1 MGSSRSRGGDRP
13 SGSGTARRQP
23 WLLRHPREVLLFAVI
38 VLAVLA
44 VVGTGVNKRL
54 TPTTLNVPGGTA
66 TEANQQLE
74 EHFGP
79 SASFAILLEGP
90 PAALEEQGPRLVRAL
105 RAEPGVTTASPW
117 DKGSVEGLRRSPEK
131 ALILADFHVDTKTA
145 VNETVPHV
153 EELLEE
159 TVTAPVTATQ
169 TGYPTL
175 SRALQI
181 ETIDAA
187 EHGELVALPILLIV
201 LLLVFRSPIA
211 AAIPLVFG
219 AITVLSS
226 RGVLYFLTSWFSIDA
241 FALTVCTMIGLALG
255 VDYALLMVSR
265 FREELA
271 TGAEPVEA
279 ARRTRKHA
287 GRTVVFAG
295 STLLLSMLVSLLV
308 LPGSLLVSLAGTV
321 CMVVVLSVLVA
332 TLAGPAVL
340 TLAGANVDRWRIGS
354 AATAERSGVMA
365 FVNAA
370 LRRPLLAAVIVGG
383 VLLALAAPAVG
394 LKLGPPSPEQLPKD
408 SPARQDQEKIAAAIG
423 PGWSAAFTVVATNP
437 NGPITDPGS
446 MAALEHFQHKVA
458 KFAGVKLVIGP
469 QAATKPVEPLQELG
483 NAVLSKKGNVGPVKE
498 LGHLGKELNV
508 AAGGV
513 GALRAGIGEASDG
526 AGLLAQGSEHATE
539 GAQLIAR
546 GLGRAASGSQ
556 RAIKAIERF
565 AKGSEKLVE
574 FELEAAIGSQE
585 IRAATET
592 FVGPNLRYGALR
604 VQRALVKKLLTEAN
618 ETVPGLLKPVQQ
630 TVERLQAA
638 EAKLKEAAAGDPAAA
653 AALGDVQAA
662 LAAMT
667 GTDPATGAP
676 YEAGYAGL
684 TAEIES
690 LERRLGKDGEEAHT
704 VAQYLNSTITEM
716 HRVSNQTGRLIEG
729 LYKIHKGT
737 NTLAHGANKL
747 ANAAGGLGKGL
758 ERLSGGTTALVK
770 GLVQLSGG
778 AEALEQ
784 NLAEGVPKS
793 EPLETGLEEASVQ
806 VLEGKTRINRQATKV
821 AETTPGLFNSGYF
834 VLSALDGTPPMT
846 RNRVGQTINLDRGG
860 QSTAMV
866 VFPNYEFNSP
876 GSIALNKKLNAAAG
890 ELAQNASL
898 QTGVAGSAALLNDY
912 SKIIRDRL
920 PLIIAV
926 ITLATFLVLVVVLRA
941 VLLAAIAV
949 GLNLLSVSVAFGVL
963 TILFHVPEDWPLGG
977 HEYVEG
983 IGACMI
989 FALVFGLSIDYAVF
1003 LLSRMRERYEA
1014 GDDNAT
1020 AVRFG
1025 LEKTARVITGAA
1037 AIMLAVFIVFAGAS
1051 IATVSQLGIGL
1062 TVAVVLDATV
1072 VRIVLLPALMLLLGD
1087 RVWWLPR
1094 PLQRVL
1100 PRFEV

>member
-1 MGSSRSRGGDRP
+1 
-13 SGSGTARRQP
+13 
-23 WLLRHPREVLLFAVI
+23 
-38 VLAVLA
+38 
-44 VVGTGVNKRL
+44 VVGTGVTDRL
-54 TPTTLNVPGGTA
+54 SPTTLSVPGGASTEA
-66 TEANQQLE
+66 TEMLE

-79 SASFAILLEGP
+79 SAPFAILLQG
-90 PAALEEQGPRLVRAL
+90 PAAALDEQGPRLVRTL
-105 RAEPGVTTASPW
+105 RAEPGVTTLSPW
-117 DKGSVEGLRRSPEK
+117 DNGSVEGLRRGPGT
-131 ALILADFHVDTKTA
+131 ALILADFHVDSKTA
-145 VNETVPHV
+145 VNETVPQL
-153 EELLEE
+153 EQLLEE
-159 TVTAPVTATQ
+159 KVTAPVTATQ

-175 SRALQI
+175 SRALQE
-181 ETIDAA
+181 ETINAA
-187 EHGELVALPILLIV
+187 EHGELVALPILLLV

-211 AAIPLVFG
+211 ALIPLAFG
-219 AITVLSS
+219 AITVFAS

-271 TGAEPVEA
+271 DGVEPLEA
-279 ARRTRKHA
+279 ARRTRRHA
-287 GRTVVFAG
+287 GRTVFFAG
-295 STLLLSMLVSLLV
+295 STLLLSMLVSMLV

-321 CMVVVLSVLVA
+321 AMVVVLSVLVA

-340 TLAGANVDRWRIGS
+340 TLVGKNVDRWRLGS
-354 AATAERSGVMA
+354 PATAERSGVMV

-370 LRRPLLAAVIVGG
+370 LRRPLLAAIVIGG
-383 VLLALAAPAVG
+383 LLVMLAAPAIG

-408 SPARQDQEKIAAAIG
+408 SPTRKDQEKISAAIG
-423 PGWSAAFTVVATNP
+423 PGWAAAYMVVANNP

-458 KFAGVKLVIGP
+458 KFTGVRLVIGP
-469 QAATKPVEPLQELG
+469 QAATKRVEPLQELG
-483 NAVLSKKGNVGPVKE
+483 NAALSSKGNIGPVKQ
-498 LGHLGKELNV
+498 LGHLGKELKV

-526 AGLLAQGSEHATE
+526 AGLLALGSEHASE
-539 GAQLIAR
+539 GAQLVSHGLTKAAR
-546 GLGRAASGSQ
+546 GSQ
-556 RAIKAIERF
+556 RAIDALERF
-565 AKGSEKLVE
+565 AQGSEKLVE
-574 FELEAAIGSQE
+574 FELEAAIGMQQ

-592 FVGPNLRYGALR
+592 FVGPNLRYNGLQT
-604 VQRALVKKLLTEAN
+604 QRNLVRRLLAEAN
-618 ETVPGLLKPVQQ
+618 ETLPRLLKPAQE
-630 TVERLQAA
+630 TVEKLQAA
-638 EAKLKEAAAGDPAAA
+638 EARLKEAAGADPAAA
-653 AALGDVQAA
+653 AALAEVQAA
-662 LAAMT
+662 MKALT
-667 GTDPATGAP
+667 GTDPATGAL
-676 YEAGYAGL
+676 YEEGYAGL
-684 TAEIES
+684 VPELEA
-690 LERRLGKDGEEAHT
+690 LERRLGHNGDEAHK
-704 VAQYLNSTITEM
+704 VATYINSTIVEM
-716 HRVSNQTGRLIEG
+716 HRVSNQMGRLITG
-729 LYKIHKGT
+729 LYKIHKAT

-747 ANAAGGLGKGL
+747 ANAAGTLGQGL
-758 ERLSGGTTALVK
+758 ERLASGTTSLVE
-770 GLVQLSGG
+770 GLTKLSGG

-784 NLAEGVPKS
+784 NLAAAVPES

-806 VLEGKTRINRQATKV
+806 VLEGKTKFHRQATKV

-834 VLSALDGTPPMT
+834 VLSALDGTPPAP
-846 RNRVGQTINLDRGG
+846 REKVDQTINLDRGG
-860 QSTAMV
+860 QAATVV
-866 VFPNYEFNSP
+866 VFPSYEFNSQ
-876 GSIALNKKLNAAAG
+876 GSIELNQKLATAAG
-890 ELAQNASL
+890 EMGKNASL
-898 QTGVAGSAALLNDY
+898 ETGVAGGAAQLNDY

-920 PLIIAV
+920 PLIILT

-949 GLNLLSVSVAFGVL
+949 ALNLLSVSVAFGVL
-963 TILFHVPEDWPLGG
+963 TILFHVPDSWPLGG

-1014 GDDNAT
+1014 GDDNVT

-1025 LEKTARVITGAA
+1025 LAKTARIITGAA
-1037 AIMLAVFIVFAGAS
+1037 VIMLAVFVVFAGAS

-1100 PRFEV
+1100 PRFDV

>member
-1 MGSSRSRGGDRP
+1 MLV
-13 SGSGTARRQP
+13 A
-23 WLLRHPREVLLFAVI
+23 AI

-54 TPTTLNVPGGTA
+54 TPTTLNVPGGAA
-66 TEANQQLE
+66 TEANRMLE

-79 SASFAILLEGP
+79 SAGFAILLEGP
-90 PAALEEQGPRLVRAL
+90 AAALEEQGPRLVRAL
-105 RAEPGVTTASPW
+105 RAEPGATTLSPW
-117 DKGSVEGLRRSPEK
+117 DKGSVEGLRPSSEK

-145 VNETVPHV
+145 VNETVPQV
-153 EELLEE
+153 EGLLEE
-159 TVTAPVTATQ
+159 KVTAPVTATQ

-211 AAIPLVFG
+211 AAIPLAFG
-219 AITVLSS
+219 AITVGAS

-271 TGAEPVEA
+271 TGVEPIEA

-340 TLAGANVDRWRIGS
+340 TLAGENVNRWRIGS
-354 AATAERSGVMA
+354 AATAERSGVMV

-370 LRRPLLAAVIVGG
+370 LRRPLLAAIVIGG
-383 VLLALAAPAVG
+383 VLLALAGPAVG

-408 SPARQDQEKIAAAIG
+408 APARQDQEKIAAAIG
-423 PGWSAAFTVVATNP
+423 PGWAASFIVVATNP
-437 NGPITDPGS
+437 GGPITDPGS
-446 MAALEHFQHKVA
+446 MAALEHFQRKVA
-458 KFAGVKLVIGP
+458 KFEGVKLVIGP
-469 QAATKPVEPLQELG
+469 QAATKRVEPLQELG
-483 NAVLSKKGNVGPVKE
+483 NAALSKKGNLGPVKE
-498 LGHLGKELNV
+498 LGHLGQELNV

-526 AGLLAQGSEHATE
+526 AGLLAQGSEGATE
-539 GAQLIAR
+539 GAQLIAH
-546 GLGRAASGSQ
+546 GLARAAGGSR
-556 RAIKAIERF
+556 RAIDALERF
-565 AKGSEKLVE
+565 AEKTEVLAE
-574 FELEAAIGSQE
+574 FQLEAAILTQQL
-585 IRAATET
+585 RAAIET
-592 FVGPNLRYGALR
+592 FVGPNLRYNGLR
-604 VQRALVKKLLTEAN
+604 VQRNLVRRLLSETN
-618 ETVPGLLKPVQQ
+618 ETLPRLLKPAQG
-630 TVERLQAA
+630 TVESLQAA
-638 EAKLKEAAAGDPAAA
+638 EAKLKEAAGGDPAAA
-653 AALGDVQAA
+653 AALEEVQAA
-662 LAAMT
+662 LTAMT
-667 GTDPATGAP
+667 GTNPATGAH
-676 YEAGYAGL
+676 YEEGYAGL
-684 TAEIES
+684 VAEIEA
-690 LERRLGKDGEEAHT
+690 LERRLGHDGDEAHK
-704 VAQYLNSTITEM
+704 VALLIDSTIVEM
-716 HRVSNQTGRLIEG
+716 HKVSNETGRLIAG
-729 LYKIHKGT
+729 LYKLHKGA

-747 ANAAGGLGKGL
+747 AKAAGGLGEGL
-758 ERLSGGTTALVK
+758 ERLSSGTTALVK
-770 GLVQLSGG
+770 GLTQLSGG
-778 AEALEQ
+778 AEALER

-806 VLEGKTRINRQATKV
+806 VLEGKSKIRRQATKV

-834 VLSALDGTPPMT
+834 VLSALDGTPPAT
-846 RNRVGQTINLDRGG
+846 REKVGQTIDLDRGG
-860 QSTAMV
+860 QATTMV
-866 VFPNYEFNSP
+866 VFPKYEFNSP
-876 GSIALNKKLNAAAG
+876 GSIELNKKIDAAAG
-890 ELAQNASL
+890 ELAHNASL
-898 QTGVAGSAALLNDY
+898 ETGVAGSAALLNDY
-912 SKIIRDRL
+912 SQIIRDRL

-926 ITLATFLVLVVVLRA
+926 ITLATFLVLVVILRA

-949 GLNLLSVSVAFGVL
+949 GLNLLSVSVAFGIL

-1037 AIMLAVFIVFAGAS
+1037 AIMLAVFVVFAGAS

-1094 PLQRVL
+1094 PLARIL
-1100 PRFEV
+1100 PKFEV

>member
-1 MGSSRSRGGDRP
+1 MRRSRGGDRP
-13 SGSGTARRQP
+13 SGSGTTRRQP
-23 WLLRHPREVLLFAVI
+23 WLLRHPRELLLVAAIVLG
-38 VLAVLA
+38 VLAVI
-44 VVGTGVNKRL
+44 GTGVTSRL
-54 TPTTLNVPGGTA
+54 DPTTLNVPGGA
-66 TEANQQLE
+66 STEANRMLE

-79 SASFAILLEGP
+79 SAGFAILLEGP
-90 PAALEEQGPRLVRAL
+90 AAALEEQGPRLVRAL
-105 RAEPGVTTASPW
+105 RDEPGVTTLSPW
-117 DKGSVEGLRRSPEK
+117 DKGSVEGLRPSPEK
-131 ALILADFHVDTKTA
+131 ALILANFHVSTKTA
-145 VNETVPHV
+145 VNETVPQV
-153 EELLEE
+153 EQLLEE
-159 TVTAPVTATQ
+159 QVKPPVTATQ
-169 TGYPTL
+169 TGYATL
-175 SRALQI
+175 SRALQV
-181 ETIDAA
+181 ETINAA

-211 AAIPLVFG
+211 AAIPLAFG
-219 AITVLSS
+219 AITVLAS

-271 TGAEPVEA
+271 AGAEPIEA
-279 ARRTRKHA
+279 ARRTRRHA

-321 CMVVVLSVLVA
+321 AMVVVLSVLVA

-340 TLAGANVDRWRIGS
+340 TLVGANVNRWRIGS

-370 LRRPLLAAVIVGG
+370 LRRPLLAAAVIGG
-383 VLLALAAPAVG
+383 LLLALAAPAVG
-394 LKLGPPSPEQLPKD
+394 LKLGPPSPEQLSKD
-408 SPARQDQEKIAAAIG
+408 SPARKDQEKVAAAIG
-423 PGWSAAFTVVATNP
+423 PGWAASFTVVAANP
-437 NGPITDPGS
+437 AGPITDPGS
-446 MAALEHFQHKVA
+446 MAALEHFQREVA
-458 KFAGVKLVIGP
+458 KFEGVKLVIGP

-483 NAVLSKKGNVGPVKE
+483 NAALSKKGNIGPVKE

-513 GALRAGIGEASDG
+513 GALRSGIGEASDG

-546 GLGRAASGSQ
+546 GLARAAGGSQ
-556 RAIKAIERF
+556 RAIDALERF
-565 AKGSEKLVE
+565 AKGTEKLVE
-574 FELEAAIGSQE
+574 FELEAAIGTQQ

-592 FVGPNLRYGALR
+592 FVGPTLRFDGLR
-604 VQRALVKKLLTEAN
+604 TQRELVRRLLAEAN
-618 ETVPGLLKPVQQ
+618 ETLPRLLKPAQE

-638 EAKLKEAAAGDPAAA
+638 EAKLKEASGGDPAVA
-653 AALGDVQAA
+653 AALEEVQAA

-667 GTDPATGAP
+667 GTNPATGTH
-676 YEAGYAGL
+676 YEEGYAGMV
-684 TAEIES
+684 AEIEA
-690 LERRLGKDGEEAHT
+690 LERRLGHDGDEAHK
-704 VAQYLNSTITEM
+704 VATFIHSTIVEM
-716 HRVSNQTGRLIEG
+716 HRVSNQMGHLIEG
-729 LYKIHKGT
+729 LYKLHKGT

-747 ANAAGGLGKGL
+747 ANAAGGLGEGL
-758 ERLSGGTTALVK
+758 ERLSSGTTALVK
-770 GLVQLSGG
+770 GLTQLSGG
-778 AEALEQ
+778 AESLEQ
-784 NLAEGVPKS
+784 NLAEGVTKS

-806 VLEGKTRINRQATKV
+806 VLEGKAKIHRQTTKV
-821 AETTPGLFNSGYF
+821 AEQTPGLFNSGYF
-834 VLSALDGTPPMT
+834 VLSALDGTPPAT
-846 RNRVGQTINLDRGG
+846 RDKVNQTINLDRGG
-860 QSTAMV
+860 QAATMV

-876 GSIALNKKLNAAAG
+876 GSIALNRKLDAAAG

-898 QTGVAGSAALLNDY
+898 ETGVAGSAALLNDY
-912 SKIIRDRL
+912 SKIIRERI
-920 PLIIAV
+920 PWIVAV
-926 ITLATFLVLVVVLRA
+926 ITLVTFLVLVVILRA

-949 GLNLLSVSVAFGVL
+949 GLNLLSVGVAFGIL
-963 TILFHVPEDWPLGG
+963 TILFHVPADWPLGG

-983 IGACMI
+983 VGACMI

-1037 AIMLAVFIVFAGAS
+1037 AIMLAVFVVFAGAS

>member
-1 MGSSRSRGGDRP
+1 VN
-13 SGSGTARRQP
+13 ARRQP
-23 WLLRHPREVLLFAVI
+23 WLLRHPREILLIAAI
-38 VLAVLA
+38 VLAALA
-44 VVGTGVNKRL
+44 VIGTGVDKRL
-54 TPTTLNVPGGTA
+54 DPTTLNVPGGGA
-66 TEANQQLE
+66 TEANRLLE
-74 EHFGP
+74 QRFGP
-79 SASFAILLEGP
+79 SAGFAILLEGP
-90 PAALEEQGPRLVRAL
+90 AAALDEQGPRLVRAL
-105 RAEPGVTTASPW
+105 REEPGVTTLSPW
-117 DKGSVEGLRRSPEK
+117 DKGSVEGLRPSPEK
-131 ALILADFHVDTKTA
+131 ALILADFHVETKTA
-145 VNETVPHV
+145 VNETVPQV
-153 EELLEE
+153 EQLLEE
-159 TVTAPVTATQ
+159 EVTAPVSATQ
-169 TGYPTL
+169 TGYATL

-187 EHGELVALPILLIV
+187 EHGELIALPILLIV

-211 AAIPLVFG
+211 AAIPLAFG
-219 AITVLSS
+219 AITVLAS

-279 ARRTRKHA
+279 ARRTRRHA

-321 CMVVVLSVLVA
+321 VMVVVLSVLVA

-340 TLAGANVDRWRIGS
+340 TLAGPNVNRWRIGS

-370 LRRPLLAAVIVGG
+370 LRRPLLAAVVVGG
-383 VLLALAAPAVG
+383 VLLALAGPAVG

-408 SPARQDQEKIAAAIG
+408 SPTRQDQEKIAAAIG
-423 PGWSAAFTVVATNP
+423 PGWAASFTIVASNP
-437 NGPITDPGS
+437 DGPITDPGS

-458 KFAGVKLVIGP
+458 KFEGVKLVIGP
-469 QAATKPVEPLQELG
+469 QAATKRVEPLQELG
-483 NAVLSKKGNVGPVKE
+483 NAALASEGNLGPVKE
-498 LGHLGKELNV
+498 LGHLGDELNV

-539 GAQLIAR
+539 GAQLIAH
-546 GLGRAASGSQ
+546 GLARAAGGSQ
-556 RAIKAIERF
+556 RAVGALEKF
-565 AKGSEKLVE
+565 AEKTELLAE
-574 FELEAAIGSQE
+574 YQLEAAVLTQQL
-585 IRAATET
+585 RAAIET
-592 FVGPNLRYGALR
+592 FVGPNFRYNGLRPLR
-604 VQRALVKKLLTEAN
+604 HVVRKLLAESG
-618 ETVPGLLKPVQQ
+618 ETLPRLLAPAQV
-630 TVERLQAA
+630 TVEKLQAA
-638 EAKLKEAAAGDPAAA
+638 EAKLKEAAVDDPAAA
-653 AALGDVQAA
+653 AALESVQAA
-662 LAAMT
+662 LAAAT
-667 GTDPATGAP
+667 GTDPATGTA
-676 YEAGYAGL
+676 YAENYVGL
-684 TAEIES
+684 VAEIEA
-690 LERRLGKDGEEAHT
+690 LERRLGKDGEEAHK
-704 VAQYLNSTITEM
+704 VAQYISITAIGEM
-716 HRVSNQTGRLIEG
+716 HRVSNETGRLIAG
-729 LYKIHKGT
+729 LYKLHKGA

-747 ANAAGGLGKGL
+747 AKAAGGLGEGL
-758 ERLSGGTTALVK
+758 ERLSSGTTALVK
-770 GLVQLSGG
+770 GLTQLSGG

-784 NLAEGVPKS
+784 NLAEGVPKA

-806 VLEGKTRINRQATKV
+806 VLEGKTKINRQASKV

-834 VLSALDGTPPMT
+834 VLSALDGTPPAT
-846 RNRVGQTINLDRGG
+846 RDKVGQTIDLGRGG
-860 QSTAMV
+860 QAAAMV
-866 VFPNYEFNSP
+866 VFPRYEFNSP
-876 GSIALNKKLNAAAG
+876 GSIALNKKLDRAAG
-890 ELAQNASL
+890 ELAQDASL
-898 QTGVAGSAALLNDY
+898 ETGVAGSAALLNDY
-912 SKIIRDRL
+912 SKIIRDRI

-926 ITLATFLVLVVVLRA
+926 ITLVTFLVLVVILRA

-949 GLNLLSVSVAFGVL
+949 GLNLLSVGVAFGVL

-983 IGACMI
+983 VGACMI

-1014 GDDNAT
+1014 GDDNAA
-1020 AVRFG
+1020 AVRYG

-1037 AIMLAVFIVFAGAS
+1037 AIMLAVFVVFAGAS

-1094 PLQRVL
+1094 PLARVL
-1100 PRFEV
+1100 PRFDV